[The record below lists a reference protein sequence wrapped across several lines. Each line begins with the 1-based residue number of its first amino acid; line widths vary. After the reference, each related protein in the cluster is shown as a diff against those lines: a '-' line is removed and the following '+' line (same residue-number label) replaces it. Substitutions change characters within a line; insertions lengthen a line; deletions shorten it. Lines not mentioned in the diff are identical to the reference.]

1 MIKIRINGRGGQGA
15 VTASGVLSSMMMVR
29 TSVDQDKYPYVMSC
43 PDFGPERR
51 GAPVGAYIRLDTKP
65 IRELAQFPDP
75 DMVIVFDG
83 SLAKSTNVANGLV
96 KGGLLLINSK
106 KQPADFAMYTEHFRV
121 FTVDAEAIAV
131 ECGLGT
137 KTSPIVSTALLGAFM
152 RASKLATLDSLLEY
166 IQIGISKKTD
176 ANKRAARIGYDLVR
190 AFKGEWL

>member
-1 MIKIRINGRGGQGA
+1 MIKIRINGRGGQGG
-15 VTASGVLSSMMMVR
+15 VTASGVLSSMMMAH
-29 TSVDQDKYPYVMSC
+29 SPADKDKYPYVMSC

-51 GAPVGAYIRLDTKP
+51 GAPVSAYIRLDMKP

-83 SLAKSTNVANGLV
+83 SLAMSTNVANGLA

-106 KQPADFAMYTEHFRV
+106 KLPADFAMYTERFRV
-121 FTVDAEAIAV
+121 FSVDAEAIAV

-166 IQIGISKKTD
+166 IEKGISKKTD
-176 ANKRAARIGYDLVR
+176 ANKRAARFGYDLVR
-190 AFKGEWL
+190 AFKGEWM